1 MRKEEKMSIEKSA
14 GGLARRWITAMAATA
29 SLLAIPLAA
38 QTGTITGRV
47 TDAATGAPVVNA
59 QVIVVGTAIGAAVDD
74 DGRFR
79 VTGVPGTARQIRARS
94 IGYQPSTATFTLVGG
109 DLSDVTPAKFEGQ
122 RVVLN
127 IFPSVDTGVC
137 AASVRAFN
145 ERAASLDDAT
155 VLCVSADLPFAL
167 GRFCGAEDI
176 QNVTTAS
183 SFRSSFGEDYGVT
196 IADGPMAG
204 LLARAVVV
212 VDANGNVAY
221 TELVPEIGQEPNYDA
236 AIAALG

>member
-1 MRKEEKMSIEKSA
+1 MA
-14 GGLARRWITAMAATA
+14 DITLRGNPFHT
-29 SLLAIPLAA
+29 SGDLPDV
-38 QTGTITGRV
+38 GS
-47 TDAATGAPVVNA
+47 DAP
-59 QVIVVGTAIGAAVDD
+59 
-74 DGRFR
+74 
-79 VTGVPGTARQIRARS
+79 
-94 IGYQPSTATFTLVGG
+94 TFTLVGG

>member
-1 MRKEEKMSIEKSA
+1 MA
-14 GGLARRWITAMAATA
+14 DITLRGNPFHT
-29 SLLAIPLAA
+29 SGDLPDV
-38 QTGTITGRV
+38 GS
-47 TDAATGAPVVNA
+47 DAP
-59 QVIVVGTAIGAAVDD
+59 
-74 DGRFR
+74 
-79 VTGVPGTARQIRARS
+79 
-94 IGYQPSTATFTLVGG
+94 TFTLAGG
-109 DLSDVTPAKFEGQ
+109 DLSDVTPAQFEGQ

-127 IFPSVDTGVC
+127 IFPSIDTGVC

-167 GRFCGAEDI
+167 GRFCGGEDI

-204 LLARAVVV
+204 LLARSVVV
-212 VDANGNVAY
+212 VDANGEVAY